1 MSKFNDFFSN
11 DPNNDTDAYNEN
23 SILNQYFDMIK
34 KHDYSYMYSDDSR
47 WYNSGDR
54 SEKQIME
61 LIHVLCTIV
70 RVDAERLLED
80 SLYEVNEQYVDG
92 LTHKTIRNWF
102 KPYVENVD
110 SIFTKPNLQ

>member
-80 SLYEVNEQYVDG
+80 SLYEVNEQYTDG
-92 LTHKTIRNWF
+92 LTHKTIRGWF
-102 KPYVENVD
+102 DAYVENVND
-110 SIFTKPNLQ
+110 IFVKPNLQ